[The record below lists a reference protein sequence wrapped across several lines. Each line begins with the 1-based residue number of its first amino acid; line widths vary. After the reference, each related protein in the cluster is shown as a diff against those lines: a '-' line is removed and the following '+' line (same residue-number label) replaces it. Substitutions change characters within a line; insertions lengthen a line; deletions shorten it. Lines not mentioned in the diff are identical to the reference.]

1 MKASKSGGTVIKR
14 GKAEKAFTVF
24 NYIFFIL
31 LSIVMVYPF
40 WHVIM
45 MSFSSV
51 EATAKGGV
59 FLYPQGFNLDT
70 YAKVFKDPSIWTGYA
85 TTIGVTVLGTVFG
98 TLFTATTAYPLS
110 KANLPFQKTL
120 NFLILFTMLFSGGM
134 IPGYPA
140 DQKHAS
146 DRQPLVS
153 DSAGTHQCIQRN
165 HYAKLLLHNSGEP

>member
-51 EATAKGGV
+51 EATA
-59 FLYPQGFNLDT
+59 
-70 YAKVFKDPSIWTGYA
+70 
-85 TTIGVTVLGTVFG
+85 
-98 TLFTATTAYPLS
+98 
-110 KANLPFQKTL
+110 
-120 NFLILFTMLFSGGM
+120 
-134 IPGYPA
+134 
-140 DQKHAS
+140 
-146 DRQPLVS
+146 
-153 DSAGTHQCIQRN
+153 
-165 HYAKLLLHNSGEP
+165 

>member
-134 IPGYPA
+134 IPGY
-140 DQKHAS
+140 
-146 DRQPLVS
+146 
-153 DSAGTHQCIQRN
+153 
-165 HYAKLLLHNSGEP
+165 LLIKNMHLIDNRWSLILT

>member
-59 FLYPQGFNLDT
+59 FLIRRDSTWTPTQKYLKIRPSGPDTLQQSALPYLEPYLEPCLPQRPHIRFPRQT
-70 YAKVFKDPSIWTGYA
+70 CRSR
-85 TTIGVTVLGTVFG
+85 
-98 TLFTATTAYPLS
+98 
-110 KANLPFQKTL
+110 
-120 NFLILFTMLFSGGM
+120 
-134 IPGYPA
+134 
-140 DQKHAS
+140 KH
-146 DRQPLVS
+146 
-153 DSAGTHQCIQRN
+153 
-165 HYAKLLLHNSGEP
+165 

>member
-51 EATAKGGV
+51 EATVKRRR
-59 FLYPQGFNLDT
+59 
-70 YAKVFKDPSIWTGYA
+70 I
-85 TTIGVTVLGTVFG
+85 
-98 TLFTATTAYPLS
+98 PLS
-110 KANLPFQKTL
+110 AGIQ
-120 NFLILFTMLFSGGM
+120 
-134 IPGYPA
+134 PGHLR
-140 DQKHAS
+140 KS
-146 DRQPLVS
+146 
-153 DSAGTHQCIQRN
+153 I
-165 HYAKLLLHNSGEP
+165 

>member
-70 YAKVFKDPSIWTGYA
+70 YAKYLKIRPSGPD
-85 TTIGVTVLGTVFG
+85 
-98 TLFTATTAYPLS
+98 TLQQSA
-110 KANLPFQKTL
+110 LPYLEPYLEPCLPQRPHIRFPRQTCR
-120 NFLILFTMLFSGGM
+120 SR
-134 IPGYPA
+134 
-140 DQKHAS
+140 KH
-146 DRQPLVS
+146 
-153 DSAGTHQCIQRN
+153 
-165 HYAKLLLHNSGEP
+165 